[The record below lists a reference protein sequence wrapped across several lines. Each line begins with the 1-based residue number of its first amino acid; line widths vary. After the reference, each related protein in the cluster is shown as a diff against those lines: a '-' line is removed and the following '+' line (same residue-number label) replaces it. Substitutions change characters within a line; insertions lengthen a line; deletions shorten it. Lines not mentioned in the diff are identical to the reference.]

1 MSGQLFTQYFLTDG
15 IRSTRDWDASA
26 AHPDA
31 FNRFRD
37 GARRL
42 FDDASRYDNPNEAE
56 TEQELIRPLLELLG
70 WADYLPQQGTTHGE
84 DIPDLLL
91 FADAD
96 AKARAA
102 ARTRAND
109 RFRDAVVI
117 AESKRLGRPL
127 DAREPSGRVRAGT
140 PHGQILRYLA
150 TADTVSEGR
159 IRWGIL
165 TNGGVWRLYDQRA
178 RPRASSY
185 FEVDLAH
192 LLAAGGDDDLRTFE
206 LLFRRDAFLLQPG
219 AATTFLED
227 AQAEGRRYEQQV
239 AQDLSTV
246 VFESAFPNLVKALV
260 DAGDADLAQ
269 VRQAALVLLYR
280 LLFVLYAEDRGLLPV
295 NDLRY
300 DDYGLRKKV
309 RDDIARRTA
318 QGDAFSA
325 HATSYYDHV
334 ITLGKLID
342 AGDASIG
349 LPPYNGG
356 LFAPTA
362 APLLE
367 AFRLPDAAFAPIVH
381 GLSHTE
387 TAGARGFVNYRDM
400 SVQQLGSIYERL
412 LEREPVRD
420 AQGEID
426 IRPNP
431 YARKDSGSFYTPQEL
446 VDLIVDQT
454 LKPLT
459 EERLQAFEDKARELA
474 SDRRPKHQRRGELR
488 RLDPAE
494 AVLELKVL
502 DPAMGS
508 GHFLV
513 TAVDFLADYIADL
526 VEYVP
531 AVPEWLD
538 GDDAYESPLV
548 ERVADIRHDI
558 LQRAREANWV
568 LDAAQLSD
576 QTIIRRMVLKRCI
589 YGVDKNPLTV
599 ELAKVSLWLHS
610 FTVGAPLSF
619 LDHHL
624 RCGDSLL
631 GLRVLEATGEL
642 NRLGGLFASTAIAGA
657 ENATDGM
664 HLIEQL
670 SDADVAE
677 VRQSAGLFQD
687 VEATTADLRG
697 LLDFLCGLRWLTAG
711 MRQRQRSAFE
721 APLVEALGR
730 QPENAYKLLARG
742 PANRSAKSDA
752 FQPHSEAPRGA
763 AGESTQAPFQDT
775 WHDAAFIAQREGFL
789 HWEVAFPGVWRRWE
803 SLRPEGGFDAVIG
816 NPPWDRIKLQEVE
829 WFATRD
835 PDIARAPT
843 AAARK
848 AAIKQLRNQ
857 AAATP
862 STSAPATWKG
872 EGWGGGEGNPAANLV
887 ADYDAA
893 KERAESLG
901 RLIRA
906 SGHFPLL
913 GGGDI
918 NLYSLFVERAMN
930 LVKPD
935 GFVGLLTPSG
945 IYADK
950 TAAQFFK
957 TVSTSGRVGG
967 LFDFENK
974 KIFFKDIHASFKFCA
989 LIFGGAKRT
998 FDETKCAFFLH
1009 DTATINKT
1017 NRCFPL
1023 SPDDFARVNPN
1034 TGTAPVFRTRRD
1046 AEITRRIYANHPVLV
1061 DRSSGDERRVWPVK
1075 YVRMFDMANDSHL
1088 FRTAAQ
1094 LEDEGFYP
1102 VQGNRWKKGTALYLP
1117 LYQGRIIHQFDHRAS
1132 SVRVNPQNITNPY
1145 LSIPVTADQH
1155 ANPEFHAD
1163 AQHFVPDRDLCS
1175 TMPEDAGWTIA
1186 YRRIARPTDVRTMI
1200 AATVPRAGFSDSVFL
1215 LMPEVD
1221 FAAHE
1226 AGLLIANLNSL
1237 AFDFVTRQK
1246 MHGTNLSWYLLE
1258 QLPVIAPDTY
1268 DRRFGDTTAAELV
1281 RDHVLRL
1288 TYTAHDM
1295 EPFARDLGYGGPPF
1309 TWDEEDRRHL
1319 RARLDALYFHLYSLD
1334 RDDAGYILDTFPIVR
1349 REDQAQFDGRYRTK
1363 DLILAYMNALAAGD
1377 TDSRMAL

>member
-1 MSGQLFTQYFLTDG
+1 MQGQLFTQYFLTDG
-15 IRSTRDWDASA
+15 IRSTTEWTASA
-26 AHPDA
+26 AHSTP
-31 FNRFRD
+31 FNTFRD
-37 GARRL
+37 GVRRL
-42 FDDASRYDNPNEAE
+42 LDGFSRYDQPNEAE

-70 WADYLPQQGTTHGE
+70 WADYLPQQGTTRNE
-84 DIPDLLL
+84 DIPDHLL
-91 FADAD
+91 FVDAES
-96 AKARAA
+96 KARAA
-102 ARTRAND
+102 TRRRPAD
-109 RFRDAVVI
+109 RFLDAAVV
-117 AESKRLGRPL
+117 AESKRLGRQL
-127 DAREPSGRVRAGT
+127 DAREASGRARTGT
-140 PHGQILRYLA
+140 PHGQMLRYLR
-150 TADTVSEGR
+150 TADSVTDGR
-159 IRWGIL
+159 LRWGIL
-165 TNGGVWRLYDQRA
+165 TDGGVWRIYDQRA
-178 RPRASSY
+178 RPRSSGY
-185 FEVDLAH
+185 FEADLAE
-192 LLAAGGDDDLRTFE
+192 LIVDDGDGLRTFY
-206 LLFRRDAFLLQPG
+206 LLFRRQSFVVQPG
-219 AATTFLED
+219 YTATFLET
-227 AQAEGRRYEQQV
+227 ALAEGRRYEQQV
-239 AQDLSTV
+239 AQDLSSV
-246 VFESAFPNLVKALV
+246 VFERAFPRLVEAL
-260 DAGDADLAQ
+260 AGAGGADLAQ
-269 VRQAALVLLYR
+269 VRQAALILLYR

-295 NDLRY
+295 NDSRY
-300 DDYGLRKKV
+300 DDYGLRKRV
-309 RDDIARRTA
+309 RDDIARRMA
-318 QGDAFSA
+318 EGDTFSDRA
-325 HATSYYDHV
+325 ANYYDRV
-334 ITLGKLID
+334 MTLSRQID
-342 AGDASIG
+342 AGDDSIG

-356 LFAPTA
+356 LFASDA

-367 AFRLPDAAFAPIVH
+367 SAHLSDAAFAPIVYD
-381 GLSHTE
+381 LSHAE
-387 TAGARGFVNYRDM
+387 IDNRRQFVNYRDM

-412 LEREPVRD
+412 LEREPVRNSR
-420 AQGEID
+420 GEIET
-426 IRPNP
+426 RPNP

-446 VDLIVDQT
+446 VDLILDQT
-454 LKPLT
+454 LKPLA
-459 EERLQAFEDKARELA
+459 EERLEAFEDQARELA
-474 SDRRPKHQRRGELR
+474 SDRRPKHQRRDDLR

-513 TAVDFLADYIADL
+513 TAVDFLADYIADMI
-526 VEYVP
+526 EYVP

-548 ERVADIRHDI
+548 ERVAAIRRDL
-558 LQRAREANWV
+558 LQRARDANWV
-568 LDAAQLSD
+568 MDDSQLSD

-631 GLRVLEATGEL
+631 GLRVLEAHKDFE
-642 NRLGGLFASTAIAGA
+642 RLGGLSASNAIQGA

-664 HLIEQL
+664 HLIERL

-677 VRQSAGLFQD
+677 VRQSAGLFKD
-687 VEATTADLRG
+687 VERATADLRG
-697 LLDFLCGLRWLTAG
+697 VLDFLGGLGWQTAGLRRRAQAIVEG
-711 MRQRQRSAFE
+711 AV
-721 APLVEALGR
+721 VEALGR
-730 QPENAYKLLARG
+730 ESSIAFDLLARG
-742 PANRSAKSDA
+742 P
-752 FQPHSEAPRGA
+752 GA
-763 AGESTQAPFQDT
+763 ADESITQDGIWREFADRWTQARS
-775 WHDAAFIAQREGFL
+775 IADREEFL
-789 HWEVAFPGVWRRWE
+789 HWEVAFPGVWRGWQ
-803 SLRPEGGFDAVIG
+803 SFRPEGGFDAVIG

-835 PDIARAPT
+835 PAIARAPT

-848 AAIKQLRNQ
+848 AAIKELRDQ
-857 AAATP
+857 SGLAP
-862 STSAPATWKG
+862 SPLESDSLSPG
-872 EGWGGGEGNPAANLV
+872 ERAGVRGDPAANLV
-887 ADYDAA
+887 AAYDAA
-893 KERAESLG
+893 KQRAESLA
-901 RLIRA
+901 RVIRA
-906 SGHFPLL
+906 SRQYPLL

-918 NLYSLFVERAMN
+918 NLYSLFVERAMG

-950 TAAQFFK
+950 TAARFFK
-957 TVSTSGRVGG
+957 TVSTGARVGG

-989 LIFGGAKRT
+989 LIFGGTKRT
-998 FDETKCAFFLH
+998 FDETACAFFLH
-1009 DTATINKT
+1009 DAATINDPD
-1017 NRCFPL
+1017 RCFPL

-1061 DRSSGDERRVWPVK
+1061 DRSSGEERRVWPVK

-1102 VQGNRWKKGTALYLP
+1102 VQGNRWKRGNARYLP
-1117 LYQGRIIHQFDHRAS
+1117 LYQGRMIHQFDHRAS

-1145 LSIPVTADQH
+1145 LSIPVTANQH

-1163 AQHFVPDRDLCS
+1163 AQHFVPDREVCS
-1175 TMPEDAGWTIA
+1175 TMPEGTGWTIA

-1200 AATVPRAGFSDSVFL
+1200 AATAPRAGFSDSAFL

-1221 FAAHE
+1221 FAAHQ
-1226 AGLLIANLNSL
+1226 ACLLIANLNSL

-1258 QLPVIAPDTY
+1258 QLPVVAPDVY
-1268 DRRFGDTTAAELV
+1268 DSRFGDVTAADLV

-1309 TWDEEDRRHL
+1309 IWDEEERRHL
-1319 RARLDALYFHLYSLD
+1319 RARLDALYFHLYGLD
-1334 RDDAGYILDTFPIVR
+1334 RDDAGYVLDTFPIVR
-1349 REDQAQFDGRYRTK
+1349 REDEAQFDGRYRTK
-1363 DLILAYMNALAAGD
+1363 ELILAYMNALAAGD
-1377 TDSRMAL
+1377 TEARMAL